1 MTRVKVFK
9 AEALILAHRIKKY
22 GKIYDAKQASTKHC
36 WNSQIGLTLETNQ
49 SCNALFYW
57 QLPANPAKKWKLG

>member
-36 WNSQIGLTLETNQ
+36 
-49 SCNALFYW
+49 
-57 QLPANPAKKWKLG
+57 